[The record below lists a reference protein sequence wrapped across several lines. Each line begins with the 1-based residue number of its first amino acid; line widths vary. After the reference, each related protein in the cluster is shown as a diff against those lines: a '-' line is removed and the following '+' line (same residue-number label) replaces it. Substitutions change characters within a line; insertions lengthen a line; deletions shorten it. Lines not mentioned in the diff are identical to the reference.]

1 MGLCLSVQSA
11 SVAELPTAKI
21 VTAGGDLRQYSV
33 AVTAADAL
41 LHLDPG
47 SGESAAASFLCNS
60 DALLFDEPAPA
71 LLPWERLQ
79 LGQVYFALPRSML
92 RRPLAAAEMGALAA
106 RAGWAMSA
114 AEGGGSRRRGAKRMK
129 ICPVVDAGGD
139 EAGFD
144 KTRAAKLSRS
154 SSSSVRRLQRSAS
167 RRTRMAVRSFRSRLS
182 TIQEGTVAA

>member
-1 MGLCLSVQSA
+1 MSVQSA
-11 SVAELPTAKI
+11 AVAAELATAKV
-21 VTAGGDLRQYSV
+21 VTAAGELRQYSV

-41 LHLDPG
+41 LDLDPG
-47 SGESAAASFLCNS
+47 SDPAAASFLCNS

-139 EAGFD
+139 EAGFE

-182 TIQEGTVAA
+182 TIQEGTVVA